1 MKPYQ
6 TGVKVLFQNDFPVKL
21 RVELGRQLAE
31 LGRKTV
37 ALYQSY
43 ASQAAPPDSNSH
55 EDTFARILPHK
66 ER

>member
-37 ALYQSY
+37 ALNQSY
-43 ASQAAPPDSNSH
+43 ASLFRPSA
-55 EDTFARILPHK
+55 
-66 ER
+66 